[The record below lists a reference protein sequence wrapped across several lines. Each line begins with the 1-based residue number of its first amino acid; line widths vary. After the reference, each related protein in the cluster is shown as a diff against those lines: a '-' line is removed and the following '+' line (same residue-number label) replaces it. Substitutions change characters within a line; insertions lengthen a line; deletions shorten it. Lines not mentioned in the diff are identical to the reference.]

1 MYIGKSYH
9 SKVKKKVPC
18 HAVVDKLLG
27 EWSGKELQASETEN
41 LGN

>member
-1 MYIGKSYH
+1 MGGGSHKIS
-9 SKVKKKVPC
+9 C

-27 EWSGKELQASETEN
+27 EWSARELRASETEN